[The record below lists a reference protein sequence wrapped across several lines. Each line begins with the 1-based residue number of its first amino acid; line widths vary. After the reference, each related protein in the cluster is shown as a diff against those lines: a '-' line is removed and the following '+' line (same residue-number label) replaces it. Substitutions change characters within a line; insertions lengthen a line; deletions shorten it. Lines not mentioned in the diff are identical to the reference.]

1 MRLNPY
7 IAMTRPDYWL
17 KNVFLLPGVAIAY
30 IETDVA
36 AGQLFPGIFIGILA
50 TCLVAS
56 ANYVMNEFLDADY
69 DRFHPTKRNR
79 PVVVSKIPGSA
90 VAVEYA
96 LLLLAGFM
104 LGLLINRNFCLTLVL
119 FAVCGIIYNVKPLRL
134 KDIVYLDVISESFN
148 NVLRLVLGWYI
159 VTEISVPPASLMLS
173 FWMAG
178 AFLMAS
184 KRLSEY
190 RQIGDPVVAGKY
202 RRSFQFY
209 TERSLLMSSVFYA
222 ITFAFLFG
230 IFLFKYRIEYILT
243 FPLFSA
249 LFVWYLGIAMKPCS
263 DHKDPEHFF
272 KEKWLMLY
280 VVIIIISI
288 ILLSFVDI
296 PILRKILQSGY
307 YR

>member
-1 MRLNPY
+1 MPLNPY
-7 IAMTRPDYWL
+7 VAMTRPDYWL
-17 KNVFLLPGVAIAY
+17 KNIFLLPGVAIAY
-30 IETDVA
+30 IETDA
-36 AGQLFPGIFIGILA
+36 AALQLFPGMFIGILA
-50 TCLVAS
+50 ACLVAS
-56 ANYVMNEFLDADY
+56 ANYVINEFLDADY
-69 DRFHPTKRNR
+69 DRFHPTKRER
-79 PVVVSKIPGSA
+79 PAVVLRIPGSL
-90 VAVEYA
+90 VAIEYA
-96 LLLLAGFM
+96 GLILVGFL

-119 FAVCGIIYNVKPLRL
+119 FALCGVAYNVKPIRL

-148 NVLRLVLGWYI
+148 NVLRLILGWYI
-159 VTEISVPPASLMLS
+159 VTESSVPPASLMLS

-178 AFLMAS
+178 AFLMTS

-190 RQIGDPVVAGKY
+190 RQIGDPLVAGNY

-209 TERSLLMSSVFYA
+209 TERSLLLSSVFYA

-249 LFVWYLGIAMKPCS
+249 LFVWYLGIAMKHCP

-280 VVIIIISI
+280 VLIIVCSI
-288 ILLSFVDI
+288 ILLSFLDI
-296 PILRKILQSGY
+296 PILKSALQSEY